1 MLNLELMS
9 KKEFWLGMAII
20 ILCVTAWT
28 IIEPPIHETTAY
40 YRIEREEKVIATT
53 DKNGNVKVSIDYTK

>member
-1 MLNLELMS
+1 MLNLERMS
-9 KKEFWLGMAII
+9 KKEFLLGMAII
-20 ILCVTAWT
+20 ILCIAAWT

-40 YRIEREEKVIATT
+40 FRVEKVEKVKATT

>member
-1 MLNLELMS
+1 MLNIERMS

-20 ILCVTAWT
+20 ILCVAAWT

-40 YRIEREEKVIATT
+40 FRVEKIEKVKATT
-53 DKNGNVKVSIDYTK
+53 DKDGNVKVSIDYTK

>member
-1 MLNLELMS
+1 MS

-20 ILCVTAWT
+20 ILCVTTWT

-40 YRIEREEKVIATT
+40 YRIERVEKVIATT
-53 DKNGNVKVSIDYTK
+53 DKNGNVKVSIDYSK